1 MRSARD
7 TVASVLS
14 TGNGTARGRCD
25 CQPHGGR
32 ELGLEDMV
40 KVTESL
46 LSRRESNHAKEADR
60 HEPKGMQSGW
70 GVRVSPH
77 ADVALPAERRG
88 LSPSRM
94 VRVRNVVSPTIP
106 TRIVAGGPQGLT
118 GGRVGM
124 GCRSKRMPV
133 CNRPDRGSSF
143 ALPRKGAD
151 FRLVLDHEKGA
162 ERLNHRGYF
171 RRCVLSAPLKARW
184 ALCASSVQPRIV
196 KATRCGPPGALRRLL
211 KA

>member
-1 MRSARD
+1 MKQRAEVTTFYTVRHEVARVFIRDDLVFCHRYPTGPCVGGNPGVRSARD

-40 KVTESL
+40 KVTEAL

-106 TRIVAGGPQGLT
+106 TRIVEGGPQGLT

-124 GCRSKRMPV
+124 GCRRKRMP
-133 CNRPDRGSSF
+133 
-143 ALPRKGAD
+143 A
-151 FRLVLDHEKGA
+151 A
-162 ERLNHRGYF
+162 ERQRETITGWIG
-171 RRCVLSAPLKARW
+171 PM
-184 ALCASSVQPRIV
+184 ASPTGR
-196 KATRCGPPGALRRLL
+196 
-211 KA
+211 

>member
-7 TVASVLS
+7 TVASVRWM
-14 TGNGTARGRCD
+14 GNRPARGHCD
-25 CQPHGGR
+25 CQPRGSR
-32 ELGLEDMV
+32 ELGLKDMANV
-40 KVTESL
+40 SEPL
-46 LSRRESNHAKEADR
+46 LSRRQSNHAKEADR

-88 LSPSRM
+88 LTPSGM

-106 TRIVAGGPQGLT
+106 TRIVEGGPQGLT

-124 GCRSKRMPV
+124 GCRSKRRPV
-133 CNRPDRGSSF
+133 CNRPDRGSIF

-151 FRLVLDHEKGA
+151 FRLVLDHEKGT
-162 ERLNHRGYF
+162 ERLNYRGYF
-171 RRCVLSAPLKARW
+171 RRCVPLAPLKARW
-184 ALCASSVQPRIV
+184 ALCVSSIQPCIV
-196 KATRCGPPGALRRLL
+196 KATRCGSPGASRRLL